1 MNREVGRSSDWS
13 FGHPLCEPTSRPLA
27 AVSSNRVKRLS
38 QYCSFI
44 WKIFTGFATNL
55 NSTIVYGLSIINVLF
70 FNNGLIFPFSGFVT
84 YVKLFNFLLKQKND
98 SLDVSFP

>member
-27 AVSSNRVKRLS
+27 AVSSNRVKRLPR
-38 QYCSFI
+38 YRSFI
-44 WKIFTGFATNL
+44 WKIFTSFATNL

-70 FNNGLIFPFSGFVT
+70 FNNVLIFPFSGFVI
-84 YVKLFNFLLKQKND
+84 YEKPFNFLVKKND